1 MATSGIQRVKDIV
14 VTTIECGNRLIVD
27 NQGRINVP
35 EVFSDSKLT
44 VDIGGNVIMQATSIN
59 FRNSTIDLTGASL
72 LGSVA
77 VTGNLNV
84 SGQTTTQYLVVNDI
98 AQLQGS
104 LDVNGD
110 TYFGSDVVV
119 AGDLI
124 TVGTFNAGNIN
135 AGNIKTDDLYVHTIH
150 GFSPISVVDITNF
163 ASDVTINGKLNVAG
177 KTQLS
182 SDLLVTGPTTLG
194 NVTTSTLNV
203 TGPTVLGTTLSVLS
217 TSNLHDTSIIG
228 NISVSGTSN
237 LQTLNVFGATTL
249 YSTLGVSGTSTL
261 TNLQVA
267 GNLQVSGSTLLNS
280 LDVTGNVTLGG
291 GLVVEGNLTS
301 GNLILD
307 NLFVHA
313 IYGRSPI
320 NFESEVNLTKLVQ
333 LLTADLSCRFGASVK
348 LQEQGKV
355 QIMDGGSCEVH
366 GGDLM
371 VTPIGGPPGGGKVM
385 IMDGGSCEVHG
396 GNFMITPTGGPPG
409 GGKVMIMDGGS
420 CELSGGGHVSVDNGG
435 DVMVKG
441 GCFRLQGSTSAVVYQ
456 DTPMAATQSLLGA
469 VSAGTVL
476 TLKGDTYGPTGSA
489 AGGISLYTAAN
500 FAAFT
505 NLTMPAMPA
514 FPYTAGSGY
523 KVFNLGPLR
532 NLYFT
537 SSIVIRPTAGGV
549 CSGTYINLTFQPIA
563 QALED
568 ITCMWRTYPAAGGS
582 GVGLATYHTNGNVSF
597 TLYNTPG
604 ADIEVRIH
612 AIGTQVV

>member
-14 VTTIECGNRLIVD
+14 VTTIECGNRLIID
-27 NQGRINVP
+27 NQGRVNVP
-35 EVFSDSKLT
+35 EVFSDRKLT

-72 LGSVA
+72 LGSVT

-84 SGQTTTQYLVVNDI
+84 SGQTTTKYLVVNDI
-98 AQLQGS
+98 AQLLGG
-104 LDVNGD
+104 LNVNGD

-124 TVGTFNAGNIN
+124 TVGTYNAGNIN

-150 GFSPISVVDITNF
+150 GFSPISVVDNTNF

-194 NVTTSTLNV
+194 NATTSTLNV
-203 TGPTVLGTTLSVLS
+203 VGPAILGTTLSVLG
-217 TSNLHDTSIIG
+217 TSNLHDTSVVG
-228 NISVSGTSN
+228 NIS
-237 LQTLNVFGATTL
+237 
-249 YSTLGVSGTSTL
+249 VSGTSTL

-280 LDVTGNVTLGG
+280 LDVTGNVTLGS

-313 IYGRSPI
+313 IYGRSPVI
-320 NFESEVNLTKLVQ
+320 FESEVNLTQLVQ
-333 LLTADLSCRFGASVK
+333 MLSADLSCRFGASIK

-355 QIMDGGSCEVH
+355 QIMDGGGCEIH

-456 DTPMAATQSLLGA
+456 DTPMASTQSLLGA

-476 TLKGDTYGPTGSA
+476 TLKGDTYGPTGSTA
-489 AGGISLYTAAN
+489 SGISLYTAAN

-604 ADIEVRIH
+604 ADIEVVIH
-612 AIGTQVV
+612 AVGTQVV